1 MTRGVQFKR
10 RMQRLLIHLILIIF
24 SIIMI
29 VPFVWMTLTAF
40 KTVTEATSVSPFV
53 IFPSQWRTDAF
64 TTVWNN
70 MNFLVLYKNT
80 LLLIFLRVV
89 CACLTATLAG
99 YAFARLKIGRASCRE
114 RV

>member
-80 LLLIFLRVV
+80 LLLIFLELCVHVSQQHSQDMHLQDLSSR
-89 CACLTATLAG
+89 AETLC
-99 YAFARLKIGRASCRE
+99 SP
-114 RV
+114 

>member
-70 MNFLVLYKNT
+70 MNHYCSYSLELCVHVSQQHSQDMHLQDLSSRAET
-80 LLLIFLRVV
+80 L
-89 CACLTATLAG
+89 C
-99 YAFARLKIGRASCRE
+99 SP
-114 RV
+114 

>member
-80 LLLIFLRVV
+80 LLLIF
-89 CACLTATLAG
+89 
-99 YAFARLKIGRASCRE
+99 
-114 RV
+114 

>member
-53 IFPSQWRTDAF
+53 IFPSHHSGVQTRS
-64 TTVWNN
+64 
-70 MNFLVLYKNT
+70 
-80 LLLIFLRVV
+80 LLFGI
-89 CACLTATLAG
+89 T
-99 YAFARLKIGRASCRE
+99 
-114 RV
+114 

>member
-40 KTVTEATSVSPFV
+40 KTVTEATSVSNIP
-53 IFPSQWRTDAF
+53 I
-64 TTVWNN
+64 TVA
-70 MNFLVLYKNT
+70 YR
-80 LLLIFLRVV
+80 RVHY
-89 CACLTATLAG
+89 CL
-99 YAFARLKIGRASCRE
+99 E
-114 RV
+114 

>member
-10 RMQRLLIHLILIIF
+10 KMQKLLIHLILIVF

-70 MNFLVLYKNT
+70 MNFLQEYIIAHILQSCVCMSHSNT
-80 LLLIFLRVV
+80 
-89 CACLTATLAG
+89 
-99 YAFARLKIGRASCRE
+99 CRICICKT
-114 RV
+114 